1 MIKVWIYAIVLVLL
15 AAIGLAL
22 GSGNGEIVT
31 FDYLLGKARMPVSSV
46 LVIGV
51 VFGMACGFYLSM
63 LFCWRY
69 WRQARSARSELKA
82 AKKSAAAAADQAA
95 KAQKG

>member
-1 MIKVWIYAIVLVLL
+1 MIKIWIYAIVLVLL

-31 FDYLLGKARMPVSSV
+31 FDYLLCKARMPVSSV

-51 VFGMACGFYLSM
+51 IFGMLCGFYLS
-63 LFCWRY
+63 LVFCFRQ
-69 WRQARSARSELKA
+69 WRQARAARSELKA
-82 AKKSAAAAADQAA
+82 ARKAADAA
-95 KAQKG
+95 PSEAKPQKG